1 MDKAMKI
8 IAILVP
14 MMIVV
19 GMILEYFEV
28 EKAHLLTGT
37 GVLGVMFV
45 LIPFFLFWRYDK
57 KRQIK
62 ELEANREE

>member
-1 MDKAMKI
+1 MKI
-8 IAILVP
+8 IAILIP

-19 GMILEYFEV
+19 GKFLEYLEI
-28 EKAHLLTGT
+28 EKAYFVTGF

-57 KRQIK
+57 KQQRK
-62 ELEANREE
+62 VLESENEEANS